1 MSYASPAQEA
11 PEPAIITT
19 SKVVSTVF
27 DRILEAVHDGT
38 LLPGQHISDGQ
49 IAEQFGVSR
58 TPVREALQRLREIG
72 IVEASPGRFT
82 RIAAVTP
89 EQTGQAYAVWRA
101 LYCVLV
107 DEVLPTVHER
117 AYNLMS
123 RDNARFVAALPALD
137 TLEIARANLDFFARL
152 SPESSNA
159 ALQRAITSVVHIV
172 RLGSL
177 HLPDF
182 IDLAA
187 LSEAHTQLLE
197 AVRTRDLDRGRAAMV
212 LLGGIAIP
220 REAAAAEPTSGEVP
234 VDTSE
239 VRGAGAP

>member
-1 MSYASPAQEA
+1 MSHASPGQEA

-19 SKVVSTVF
+19 SKVVSTGF
-27 DRILEAVHDGT
+27 DRILRAIHDGA
-38 LLPGQHISDGQ
+38 LLSGQHISDGQ

-101 LYCVLV
+101 LYGVLV

-123 RDNARFVAALPALD
+123 RDNARFLAAFSALD
-137 TLEIARANLDFFARL
+137 RLEIARANLDFFSRL
-152 SPESSNA
+152 PPESSNA

-172 RLGSL
+172 HLGSL
-177 HLPDF
+177 RLPDL

-212 LLGGIAIP
+212 LLGGIAVP
-220 REAAAAEPTSGEVP
+220 REAAAVKPPSGEVSS
-234 VDTSE
+234 DLSG